1 LLEDRRQRIVVA
13 STRDELTPRIG
24 AAHKEH
30 CMRWSAM
37 VCAGAL
43 VAAGCAPAGGQVFH
57 SSAGDFVVQTAA
69 KGLDHPWAL
78 GFLPDRRLLVT
89 ERPGRMRVIAKDGT
103 LSPALAGVP
112 KVFAAAQGGLLD
124 LVLDRGFT
132 QNQTIYFCY
141 AEPVDGGARTAL
153 ARARLLDEGTP
164 RLEAV
169 EVIFR
174 QAGPLS
180 SGNHF
185 GCRIVQ
191 TADDNL
197 FLTLGEHFTTRD
209 QAQNLGNH
217 LGKIIRI
224 RPDGSV
230 PADNPFVGRAA
241 AKPEIWSYGQRNPQG
256 LALHPATGKLWEH
269 EHGPRGGDEVNI
281 IEKGKNYGWPVIGY
295 GIDYSGGRIHESTHK
310 AGMEQPLKY
319 WVPSIA
325 PSGMTFYSGD
335 LFASWRGSLF
345 LGALAGQML
354 VRLELD
360 GEKVVNEERL
370 LQQLRERI
378 RDVREGPDGALWLAT
393 DSSSGRILRLVPA
406 K

>member
-1 LLEDRRQRIVVA
+1 MDPE
-13 STRDELTPRIG
+13 IG
-24 AAHKEH
+24 APRREN

-37 VCAGAL
+37 VCAAAL
-43 VAAGCAPAGGQVFH
+43 VASGGCEPAAAQVFN
-57 SSAGDFVVQTAA
+57 SSAGDIVVQTVA

-78 GFLPDRRLLVT
+78 AFLPDGRMLVT
-89 ERPGRMRVIAKDGT
+89 ERPGRMRIIAKDGM
-103 LSPALAGVP
+103 LSPGLAGVP
-112 KVFAAAQGGLLD
+112 KVFASGQGGLHD
-124 LVLDRGFT
+124 VVLDRRFA
-132 QNQTIYFCY
+132 QNHAIYFCY
-141 AEPVDGGARTAL
+141 AEPVEGRARTAL
-153 ARARLLDEGTP
+153 ARARLFDEGAP
-164 RLEAV
+164 RLDTV

-191 TADDNL
+191 TPDDNL
-197 FLTLGEHFTTRD
+197 FLTTGDHFTTRD
-209 QAQNLGNH
+209 QAQNLGND
-217 LGKIIRI
+217 LGKIIRV

-230 PADNPFVGRAA
+230 PPDNPFVGRSGV
-241 AKPEIWSYGQRNPQG
+241 KPEIWSYGHRNPQG

-295 GIDYSGGRIHESTHK
+295 GIDYSGARIHESTHK
-310 AGMEQPLKY
+310 PSMEQPLKY

-325 PSGMTFYSGD
+325 PSGMTFSTGN
-335 LFASWRGSLF
+335 LFPAWRGNLF
-345 LGALAGQML
+345 LGALAAQLL
-354 VRLELD
+354 VRLEVD
-360 GEKVVNEERL
+360 GDKVVKEERL

-393 DSSSGRILRLVPA
+393 DNSSGRVLRLAPA
-406 K
+406 KAG